1 MTSGASQLSG
11 EILCELDCL
20 LANLGHSCCFLR
32 STASSQRTG
41 RVNSRTK
48 NWGGDNNM

>member
-20 LANLGHSCCFLR
+20 LANLGHSCCFPEIDGKQSADWTRQFTYKEL
-32 STASSQRTG
+32 G
-41 RVNSRTK
+41 R
-48 NWGGDNNM
+48 